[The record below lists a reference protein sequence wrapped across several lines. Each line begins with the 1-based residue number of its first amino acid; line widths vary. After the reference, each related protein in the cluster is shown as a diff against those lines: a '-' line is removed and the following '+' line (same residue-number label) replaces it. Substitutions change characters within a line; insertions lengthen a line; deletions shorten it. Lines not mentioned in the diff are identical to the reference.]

1 MESVYEDRELAVV
14 DSEVTVGNIKFKL
27 KSVFTGK
34 VKLEDALESI
44 AMRKHRNDGL
54 QEAG

>member
-1 MESVYEDRELAVV
+1 MESVNEDRGLTAVE
-14 DSEVTVGNIKFKL
+14 SEVTAGNIKFKV

-34 VKLEDALESI
+34 VKLEDALENI

>member
-14 DSEVTVGNIKFKL
+14 DSEVTIGNIKFKV

-34 VKLEDALESI
+34 VKLEDALENI